1 MERSIQD
8 VARIAGTTS
17 RTLRH
22 YGELGLLPPSRVGA
36 NGYRYYNDDAL
47 VRLQRILLLRGFG
60 LALPAIRQVLDGGEQ
75 PASALRAH
83 LVQLRREQ
91 ERIGQQIEAVLS
103 TVQHLESGE
112 PLMAE
117 NMFDGFDHTRY
128 KAEVEQRWGAD
139 AYAAGDSWWRAKSD
153 TEKKEYAAAAKRL
166 ADGWIAEASS
176 GARPDGAGAQE
187 LAAQHVAWLSAAP
200 GIPREGGMPSREYVA
215 GLGEMYVAD
224 PRFSA
229 VYGGTAGAGFVRDA
243 LRTFSEANLQG
254 AQRPL

>member
-8 VARIAGTTS
+8 VARLAGTTS

-36 NGYRYYNDDAL
+36 NGYRYYDEDAL

-60 LALPAIRQVLDGGEQ
+60 LALPAIRDVLEGDET
-75 PASALRAH
+75 PAAALRTH

-91 ERIGQQIEAVLS
+91 ERIGQQIDAVLS
-103 TVQHLESGE
+103 TVHHLETGE

-117 NMFDGFDHTRY
+117 NMFEGFDSTQY
-128 KAEVEQRWGAD
+128 KEEVEQRWGAD

-153 TEKKEYAAAAKRL
+153 AEKKEYTAAAKRL
-166 ADGWIAEASS
+166 ADRWIAEASS
-176 GARPDGAGAQE
+176 GSRPDGARAQE
-187 LAAQHVAWLSAAP
+187 LAAQHVEWLSEAP
-200 GIPREGGMPSREYVA
+200 GIPREGGRPAKEYVA

-243 LRTFSEANLQG
+243 LRTYSDANL
-254 AQRPL
+254 